1 VIRVAPASRRRFFAR
16 PTGRKFAGE
25 TPALRN
31 NVKLQSSKLAK
42 FKKEQESMPDELS
55 ELQENAEH
63 GRENPSLAPISVTM
77 AILAVCVA
85 VVSLLG
91 HRSHTEELLMQNR
104 ATDQWAYFQAKNI
117 RLHNY
122 DMSLDM
128 LPLIDFKDKE
138 QAGKVQEKYK
148 AQVDRYTKEQAEIEE
163 QAKDFEGESARAQRK
178 ADRFDMGEVFLEI
191 ALVISSLALLSR
203 KRVFWFLG
211 IISGVAGL
219 GIAVTGML
227 MR

>member
-1 VIRVAPASRRRFFAR
+1 MSRGTQIRRRDAGA
-16 PTGRKFAGE
+16 TNCSVNTNRKYAVS
-25 TPALRN
+25 T
-31 NVKLQSSKLAK
+31 
-42 FKKEQESMPDELS
+42 KEQEFMPDELS

-104 ATDQWAYFQAKNI
+104 ATDQWAYYQAKNI
-117 RLHNY
+117 RRHNY
-122 DMSLDM
+122 EMSLD
-128 LPLIDFKDKE
+128 LLSLIEFKDKE
-138 QAGKVQEKYK
+138 QAAKIRDKYQK
-148 AQVDRYTKEQAEIEE
+148 EADRYTKEQADIEE
-163 QAKDFEGESARAQRK
+163 QAKELESESARAQRK
-178 ADRFDMGEVFLEI
+178 ADRFDLGEVFLEI

-203 KRVFWFLG
+203 KRFYWFLG

-219 GIAVTGML
+219 GVAATGML
-227 MR
+227 MH